1 MNNYLFAISISFALS
16 ACTVGNGMI
25 CGPQTPAAYCDK
37 EAYQSLMHPKRY
49 IEHWEKSDMTT
60 DGRMQD
66 WIDCGGRSNGNFS
79 PYHAQVIEEKR
90 SDEKGTDA
98 SYKRLSDKLQRCILK
113 KGYHYT
119 GHCDNQIMKAEP
131 ACGAL
136 Q

>member
-1 MNNYLFAISISFALS
+1 MKQIMQLWIAVLLGLLLMGCGTQVALS
-16 ACTVGNGMI
+16 GK
-25 CGPQTPAAYCDK
+25 AYDD
-37 EAYQSLMHPKRY
+37 YQKSFKRY
-49 IEHWEKSDMTT
+49 IEHWEKTDMTT
-60 DGRMQD
+60 DGRMRD
-66 WIDCGGRSNGNFS
+66 WIDCGGSSNGDFS

-136 Q
+136 